1 MESED
6 EKMDDAEESDDEP
19 AEKKI
24 KQDAGPLTFAFTDL
38 PDNLTDEKI
47 TAWLQKQIKG
57 LEVISMRANWRRNK
71 AFIDISGNMKEK
83 VLALAGTSFNGSDIH
98 IEVDERNNAYD
109 GKPRTGQTQ
118 DFRTDA
124 RKGEKDA
131 RTLFV
136 RGIPY
141 SADEDGLWA
150 LPVFEK
156 ATAVRITRDKE
167 TGDSRGFGFIEFENE
182 GDADAAFEMRR
193 DAQLDGRNLFFDFCG
208 EKSQKDKDGGRG
220 RGRGGFGGDRGGRGG
235 GRGRGGFGDS
245 RGRGRGG
252 FGGDRGGRGRGRG
265 APSFAAQAN
274 RGSIQE
280 FQGTKKT
287 FNDSD

>member
-1 MESED
+1 
-6 EKMDDAEESDDEP
+6 
-19 AEKKI
+19 
-24 KQDAGPLTFAFTDL
+24 
-38 PDNLTDEKI
+38 
-47 TAWLQKQIKG
+47 
-57 LEVISMRANWRRNK
+57 MRANWRRNK

-83 VLALAGTSFNGSDIH
+83 VMALTGTSFNGSDIFV
-98 IEVDERNNAYD
+98 EVDERNNAYD

-156 ATAVRITRDKE
+156 ATAVRITRDRE
-167 TGDSRGFGFIEFENE
+167 TGDSRGFGFIEFESE

-208 EKSQKDKDGGRG
+208 EKSQKDKDDGGRG
-220 RGRGGFGGDRGGRGG
+220 RGRGRGGGDRGRG
-235 GRGRGGFGDS
+235 
-245 RGRGRGG
+245 GRGG

-280 FQGTKKT
+280 YQGSKK
-287 FNDSD
+287 